1 MRIAMI
7 GHKKIPSR
15 EGGIEI
21 VVEELAVRMVK
32 EGHQVDVY
40 NRWEPLLKNGKEI
53 PKHYKG
59 IRGIRIPTFQSSTL
73 NAFVYSVLASVRVL
87 FGKYDVIHYH
97 AEGPCAMMWLP
108 KLFGIPVVSTIH
120 GLDWQRAK
128 WGGFATKYLLWGE
141 KCAVHCSDEMIV
153 LSHEMK
159 RYFRD
164 TYEKESV
171 YLSNGVSIPVKRKAN
186 QITKKFDLHK
196 NGYILYLGRLV
207 PEKGIHHLLRAFR
220 EVSTDKKLV
229 IAGRIDRKSEYVREL
244 CQEAEKDSRVV
255 MTDFVHGQVLEELYS
270 NCFLFVLP
278 SSLEGMSISL
288 LEAMSYGAHCLLSD
302 ISENREAAE
311 GYADY
316 FDQKD
321 ENMLQHK
328 LQELVDRKEGYD
340 TESQI
345 NFVKERYNWDR
356 VAHETLNI
364 YEDVIA
370 GKKLSQAADGLNYEN
385 FNGK

>member
-1 MRIAMI
+1 
-7 GHKKIPSR
+7 
-15 EGGIEI
+15 
-21 VVEELAVRMVK
+21 
-32 EGHQVDVY
+32 
-40 NRWEPLLKNGKEI
+40 
-53 PKHYKG
+53 
-59 IRGIRIPTFQSSTL
+59 
-73 NAFVYSVLASVRVL
+73 
-87 FGKYDVIHYH
+87 
-97 AEGPCAMMWLP
+97 
-108 KLFGIPVVSTIH
+108 
-120 GLDWQRAK
+120 
-128 WGGFATKYLLWGE
+128 
-141 KCAVHCSDEMIV
+141 MIV